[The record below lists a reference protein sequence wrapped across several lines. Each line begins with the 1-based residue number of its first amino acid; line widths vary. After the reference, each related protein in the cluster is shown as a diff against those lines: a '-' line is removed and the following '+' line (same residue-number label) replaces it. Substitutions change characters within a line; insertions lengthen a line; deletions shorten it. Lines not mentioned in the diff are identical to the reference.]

1 MFPKEFRYSPKNIK
15 DLLTEMKDTS
25 ELMVDLAYTAMI
37 YDDEDIAQE
46 VLNLED
52 KMDTLDYHIKMA
64 AMLSTRRVDE
74 AEGLLGVLQVAAC
87 SENIANAAGDI
98 AKIVLM
104 NMGIPMELKVALR
117 EAEETVVRA
126 TIAAES
132 PNGSIVMFIA
142 VMAGR
147 TLGDLEL
154 DLETGMW
161 VIAIRRNEDW
171 IYDPDKET
179 RLRQG
184 DVLIARGHDE
194 GVPLFFEMATTRKFI
209 PKEIEHNKILKDLEH
224 AVDIIVDMKNMSELS
239 VGLAYS
245 AILFDNEDIAYEV
258 SALESEMDSMK
269 YELQH
274 WVLETAKHVE
284 DVNMLRGILHLASAS
299 EAISD
304 AAYGIADTVLRDIEL
319 HPIITLAVR
328 NSEEVITRLQ
338 VEKCSPIVG
347 KTFFELK
354 LETETGLH
362 VMAIKRADRWV
373 YTPKG
378 NTVIQAG
385 DMLIARGSRIGEG
398 ALIEMCECKLDQ

>member
-1 MFPKEFRYSPKNIK
+1 MFPKEFRYSPRNLK

-25 ELMVDLAYTAMI
+25 ELMVDLAYSAMI
-37 YDDEDIAQE
+37 FDDEDIAEE
-46 VLNLED
+46 VLHLEE
-52 KMDTLDYHIKMA
+52 KMDTLDYHMKMT
-64 AMLSTRRVDE
+64 AMLSTRRVNE
-74 AEGLLGVLQVAAC
+74 AEELLGVLKVASS

-117 EAEETVVRA
+117 EAEETIVRVTVA
-126 TIAAES
+126 DES
-132 PNGSIVMFIA
+132 PMT
-142 VMAGR
+142 GR

-154 DLETGMW
+154 DIEAGMW
-161 VIAIRRNEDW
+161 VIAIRRKLDW
-171 IYDPDKET
+171 IYDPDQET

-194 GVPLFFEMATTRKFI
+194 GVPHFFEMATTTQYV
-209 PKEIEHNKILKDLEH
+209 PKVIEHDKILKDLEH

-239 VGLAYS
+239 IGLAYF

-258 SALESEMDSMK
+258 SALEEEMDSMK
-269 YELQH
+269 YDLQH
-274 WVLETAKHVE
+274 WVLETAKHVQ
-284 DVNMLRGILHLASAS
+284 DVNQLRGILHLASAS

-319 HPIITLAVR
+319 HPVITLAVR
-328 NSEEVITRLQ
+328 DSEEVITRLK

-347 KTFFELK
+347 KTFSELK

-362 VMAIKRADRWV
+362 VMAIKREERWV
-373 YTPKG
+373 YAPKG
-378 NTVIQAG
+378 HTMVQAG
-385 DMLIARGSRIGEG
+385 DLLIARGSRIGEG
-398 ALIEMCECKLDQ
+398 ALLDMCECKLRQ

>member
-1 MFPKEFRYSPKNIK
+1 M
-15 DLLTEMKDTS
+15 
-25 ELMVDLAYTAMI
+25 
-37 YDDEDIAQE
+37 
-46 VLNLED
+46 LNLED
-52 KMDTLDYHIKMA
+52 KMDTLDYHMKMA

-74 AEGLLGVLQVAAC
+74 AEELLGVLQVAAS

-117 EAEETVVRA
+117 EAEETIVRA
-126 TIAAES
+126 TVAAES
-132 PNGSIVMFIA
+132 SMV
-142 VMAGR
+142 GR

-154 DLETGMW
+154 DIETGMW
-161 VIAIRRNEDW
+161 IIAIRRSEDW
-171 IYDPDKET
+171 IYDPDTET
-179 RLRQG
+179 RIRQG
-184 DVLIARGHDE
+184 DVLFARGHDE
-194 GVPLFFEMATTRKFI
+194 GVPIFFKMATTKNFI
-209 PKEIEHNKILKDLEH
+209 PREIEHDKVIKDLEH

-258 SALESEMDSMK
+258 NALESEMDSMK

-274 WVLETAKHVE
+274 WVLETAKHVD
-284 DVNMLRGILHLASAS
+284 DVNILRGILHLASAS

-347 KTFFELK
+347 KTFAELR

-373 YTPKG
+373 YAPKS
-378 NTVIQAG
+378 NTVVQAG

-398 ALIEMCECKLDQ
+398 ALIEMCECKLRQ